1 MTIEEA
7 REVLLIEEQGL
18 AAVRERIGSQFVKA
32 VELIHDCPSRVII
45 TGIGKSGII
54 GQKITATL
62 NSTGTPSFFLHPVEA
77 MHGDLGIVQETDV
90 VIAISYSGETAELNL
105 LLGNLKRRC
114 ASVIVMTGVVES
126 TLARAA
132 DVALDIS
139 VPKEACSLGL
149 APTASTTA
157 TLALGDALAVVLMN
171 KNHFQA
177 ADFRSNHPAGS
188 LGARLQVK
196 VEEVMLTGT
205 QIPLVTIAASTEEA
219 VAELNEKNLGAVVV
233 TGDNSRLE
241 GIITDGDVRRY
252 VASNLDLKN
261 TRVEEAMTSNPI
273 TIGGNIQAVDA
284 LSIMQRHEVTVLPV
298 VDAERRLTGI
308 LHLHDLL
315 GKGEFRF
322 LL

>member
-1 MTIEEA
+1 
-7 REVLLIEEQGL
+7 
-18 AAVRERIGSQFVKA
+18 
-32 VELIHDCPSRVII
+32 
-45 TGIGKSGII
+45 
-54 GQKITATL
+54 
-62 NSTGTPSFFLHPVEA
+62 
-77 MHGDLGIVQETDV
+77 
-90 VIAISYSGETAELNL
+90 
-105 LLGNLKRRC
+105 
-114 ASVIVMTGVVES
+114 
-126 TLARAA
+126 
-132 DVALDIS
+132 
-139 VPKEACSLGL
+139 
-149 APTASTTA
+149 
-157 TLALGDALAVVLMN
+157 
-171 KNHFQA
+171 
-177 ADFRSNHPAGS
+177 
-188 LGARLQVK
+188 
-196 VEEVMLTGT
+196 
-205 QIPLVTIAASTEEA
+205 
-219 VAELNEKNLGAVVV
+219 VVV